1 MPLDMVHK
9 LVYIRLC
16 WDNIPMPK
24 KEPLI
29 HDNTRYGPFPDGA
42 LCPEVVHP
50 NIAGKIF
57 FPDKND
63 DNAKDG
69 GNPNADKKFAKQ
81 ICALCGVRDDCL
93 GASFGEKGIWAG
105 LGDRARR
112 NLNNRKPQDP

>member
-1 MPLDMVHK
+1 
-9 LVYIRLC
+9 
-16 WDNIPMPK
+16 MPK